1 VKNCLSTA
9 FDDIGYS
16 YLNFFLTDPI
26 QPVILQ
32 NPNWHD
38 IGYSY
43 LNFFLTDPTQPV
55 ILQNPNWHDK
65 LINIDLD
72 NIAYG
77 FNKIDIDT
85 FRSHFGKPF
94 VF

>member
-1 VKNCLSTA
+1 MKNCLSTT

-26 QPVILQ
+26 
-32 NPNWHD
+32 
-38 IGYSY
+38 
-43 LNFFLTDPTQPV
+43 QPV

>member
-1 VKNCLSTA
+1 VKKCLDAA
-9 FDDIGYS
+9 FDDI
-16 YLNFFLTDPI
+16 
-26 QPVILQ
+26 V
-32 NPNWHD
+32 
-38 IGYSY
+38 YSY

-72 NIAYG
+72 NIGYG